1 MKATFPHL
9 LHLDI
14 ALGVLYPTLGVE
26 IITPPPIT
34 QKTIEI
40 GVKLA
45 PQNACFPLKV
55 TLANFVE
62 GIELGADT
70 IFMAGGWGLVVL
82 VITDKFKI

>member
-1 MKATFPHL
+1 MMEWRYKSLVTTFPHL

-26 IITPPPIT
+26 IITLLLLLKKPL
-34 QKTIEI
+34 KLE
-40 GVKLA
+40 VKLA

-62 GIELGADT
+62 GN
-70 IFMAGGWGLVVL
+70 
-82 VITDKFKI
+82 